1 MKRRASSSGLSPSKR
16 PSKAFKLAQAPRR
29 NRSQNAKRKS
39 AEYDEVLA
47 SDASQIASPA
57 ASEAAEE
64 RSSLSQDSPFLQS
77 RIVGTTSAKLS
88 YLISEI
94 LKHYQHEKIL
104 VFYDGDNA
112 AYYIAQM
119 LDILH
124 IKHEIYAK
132 SLKASLKSEY
142 AVRFD
147 QEAQDRVLLM
157 DVRQAAF
164 GLNLPAASRIYFVN
178 PVCRENIEAQAI
190 KRAHRIGQTKPVHV
204 ETLVLKGTIEEKML
218 DRSKR
223 MTRAEHLNA
232 SHLEDDGGIKQIIQ
246 SATPL
251 PIDEASLKLGSPQMA
266 RLATP
271 QQVWCRD
278 GWREYHRA
286 SSRGQAKKRK
296 ATADADG
303 EIDDKSAGRKKKV
316 VRRTLAFVDC
326 RDDDPNGAIART
338 PAASSEI
345 LGDEFNGRDR
355 YGEAYSSIGPGVG
368 HFSGIGHLPPAPVK
382 SEDSVA
388 NNTSSATVIAGPSAH
403 PHSEAAFRKLS
414 ISTLLNDQP
423 EKQPEMDSFARND
436 LIQDILRRL

>member
-1 MKRRASSSGLSPSKR
+1 MEQCELP
-16 PSKAFKLAQAPRR
+16 L
-29 NRSQNAKRKS
+29 
-39 AEYDEVLA
+39 
-47 SDASQIASPA
+47 
-57 ASEAAEE
+57 
-64 RSSLSQDSPFLQS
+64 DSPFLSS

-88 YLISEI
+88 YLSSEI
-94 LKHYQHEKIL
+94 LKHHQQEKIL

-119 LDILH
+119 LDLLH

-147 QEAQDRVLLM
+147 QETQDRVLLM

-190 KRAHRIGQTKPVHV
+190 KRAHRIGQKRAVHV

-246 SATPL
+246 SAAPL
-251 PIDEASLKLGSPQMA
+251 PIHETSLGRPQMA
-266 RLATP
+266 PLDVP
-271 QQVWCRD
+271 QQVWCRK
-278 GWREYHRA
+278 GWRQYQIA
-286 SSRGQAKKRK
+286 TAAKSSGKKRK
-296 ATADADG
+296 TASDVDDEAGATG
-303 EIDDKSAGRKKKV
+303 SQRKTKMSQKV

-326 RDDDPNGAIART
+326 RSGEQSGDAGPSHASTD
-338 PAASSEI
+338 AASS
-345 LGDEFNGRDR
+345 
-355 YGEAYSSIGPGVG
+355 STSIGVRPTQMTE
-368 HFSGIGHLPPAPVK
+368 S
-382 SEDSVA
+382 SQSSA
-388 NNTSSATVIAGPSAH
+388 NNGVSPTTNSAHGAHVLVAPPFSPLLAPISDQIDQKDLPRLTSVPNPTINRTTLQTSGTRRSSAGKMSVSM
-403 PHSEAAFRKLS
+403 
-414 ISTLLNDQP
+414 LLNDDP
-423 EKQPEMDSFARND
+423 RPPAGNTD
-436 LIQDILRRL
+436 LMQSILQRL